1 MEDCA
6 FCEIIKSTREAAQV
20 YIDDDHVAFMDRF
33 PINPGH
39 LLVVPKKHYSTLMKM
54 SPEEVAELFKVVL
67 KLSKAVL
74 GATHANGLNIGQ
86 NNGRAARQLVPHVHV
101 HIIPRYQDDSPD
113 GHWPSRRPSELLEL
127 KRIASSIRREL
138 Q

>member
-86 NNGRAARQLVPHVHV
+86 NNGRPPVNSCHTFTFTSSLGIKMTLQTVIGPLVDHL
-101 HIIPRYQDDSPD
+101 SF
-113 GHWPSRRPSELLEL
+113 WNSRELLHP
-127 KRIASSIRREL
+127 
-138 Q
+138 